1 MKTKVKELLIKSKK
15 RVFGQNIGNNS
26 STFVG
31 NGIDFTELR
40 EYVYGDD
47 VRKINWNV
55 TAREQKPYVNV
66 FSEERELNI
75 VVVFMISGTIYFGSI
90 RQKQEVMAEILAI
103 LGFSAVK
110 NQDRLTT
117 LFFDE
122 KLDRFFKPTKSQNS
136 VIVSLEYALNLDV
149 IGKDI
154 NLNQLINFLI
164 NKIKQKSIIFLIGD
178 FYHLADFT
186 FLAKKHEVYAV
197 IVRDRFEEEPKLNGE
212 YDLIDPVSKTHN
224 SLEIDANILK
234 AFKNNLKN
242 HDESLKEH
250 FRKNRISFTK
260 IYTDEEPFLKLL
272 ELVK

>member
-117 LFFDE
+117 FFFDE
-122 KLDRFFKPTKSQNS
+122 KLDRFFKPTKSPNS

-186 FLAKKHEVYAV
+186 FLVKKHEVYAV

-234 AFKNNLKN
+234 AFKKDFKNL
-242 HDESLKEH
+242 DESLKEH